1 MKTWLRL
8 TIITMTVGGGFSG
21 VALTSQVLV
30 HSTVLWPNNLVIAT
44 FLALYAF
51 VLVSGLLFVQNPKNS
66 RLIIVALAIQVPCLL
81 SPKVVYR
88 FASGGSIVLGIGTA
102 QGTSGVKLDADAGFG
117 SNFAFEL
124 LKDRRWS
131 LGVNMVA
138 LAILVVLLRAIRAP
152 VPVVQP
158 SIPALVEPTS
168 T

>member
-30 HSTVLWPNNLVIAT
+30 HSTVQWPNNLVIAT

-51 VLVSGLLFVQNPKNS
+51 VLVSGLLFVQNPRNT
-66 RLIIVALAIQVPCLL
+66 RLIIGALAIQIPCIL
-81 SPKVVYR
+81 SPIAVYR

-102 QGTSGVKLDADAGFG
+102 QGTSGVKLDAGFG

-124 LKDRRWS
+124 LKDRGWS
-131 LGVNMVA
+131 FGVNLVA

-152 VPVVQP
+152 VPVLQP
-158 SIPALVEPTS
+158 SSPALVEPTS